1 MCCIYN
7 NDEQWVD
14 GLEEQIREN
23 IARLEKAMG
32 VKFGDEEDPLLLS
45 VRSGARVSMPGM
57 MDTVLN
63 LGLNDV
69 TVEALAEKSGNARFA
84 WDSYRRFIQMYGDVV
99 MGVEHQLFED
109 ALAKKRKEQGVK
121 LDNELSVEALKELVD
136 EYKNIVQKAI
146 GRLFPSEPF
155 EQLRGSIDAV
165 FKSWNTQRAI
175 RYRQIN
181 HIPHNWGGTA
191 VNVQTMVFGN
201 MGENSGTGGLP
212 LLESPSTGENVFY
225 GEYLMD
231 AQGEDVV
238 AGIRTPHPISHL
250 EEEMP
255 AIYQE
260 LVDIYK
266 SSNSITRKC
275 RTWSSPSSR
284 VNYGCFRPERAREP
298 RPLRYAWR

>member
-1 MCCIYN
+1 M
-7 NDEQWVD
+7 D

-212 LLESPSTGENVFY
+212 LLEILPPVKMSFTANTSWMRRV
-225 GEYLMD
+225 
-231 AQGEDVV
+231 
-238 AGIRTPHPISHL
+238 
-250 EEEMP
+250 
-255 AIYQE
+255 
-260 LVDIYK
+260 K
-266 SSNSITRKC
+266 
-275 RTWSSPSSR
+275 TW
-284 VNYGCFRPERAREP
+284 
-298 RPLRYAWR
+298 